1 MLSRWISENIKDTAL
16 ARTLARAR
24 LMFEEIQAKQIID
37 GLLLQTVALTTGVVN
52 NIPHKLGR
60 NAIGYMIVN
69 RSADCRIWD
78 DQLTNT
84 EKELYLKLRTSANV
98 TVDIWVF

>member
-24 LMFEEIQAKQIID
+24 LMFEEIQSKQIID
-37 GLLLQTVALTTGVVN
+37 GIILPSVTLTTGVLN
-52 NIPHKLGR
+52 SIPHKLAR
-60 NAIGYMIVN
+60 KAVGYIIIN

-78 DQLTNT
+78 DQITNSQ
-84 EKELYLKLRTSANV
+84 KDVYLKLRTSANV
-98 TVDIWVF
+98 VVDIWVF